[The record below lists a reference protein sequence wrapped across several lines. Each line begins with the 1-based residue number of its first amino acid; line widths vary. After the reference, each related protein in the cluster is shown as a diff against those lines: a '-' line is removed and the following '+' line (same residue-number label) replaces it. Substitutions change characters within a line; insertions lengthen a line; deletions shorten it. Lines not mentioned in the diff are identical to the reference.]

1 MTSKQAC
8 RATQQA
14 KTKRT
19 SVGDAQRFF
28 FDENEKMGRKL
39 ALSAGAPV
47 DNVRQKLDY

>member
-1 MTSKQAC
+1 MTSKQAW

-19 SVGDAQRFF
+19 SVGDAQTFF
-28 FDENEKMGRKL
+28 FDENEK
-39 ALSAGAPV
+39 LSAGAPV